1 MCTYDFRSFFV
12 MKSLF
17 GRLRV
22 LGIVTLLVACSPEV
36 GSRKWCE
43 KMQDK
48 PEGDWTLTEAKDYA
62 KHCLFK

>member
-1 MCTYDFRSFFV
+1 MMSFCR
-12 MKSLF
+12 M
-17 GRLRV
+17 GRLLVGVNV
-22 LGIVTLLVACSPEV
+22 LGLIAVLVACSPEV

-48 PEGDWTLTEAKDYA
+48 PEGEWTLTEAKDYA

>member
-1 MCTYDFRSFFV
+1 

>member
-1 MCTYDFRSFFV
+1 MMMMSFCR
-12 MKSLF
+12 M
-17 GRLRV
+17 GRLLEGVNV
-22 LGIVTLLVACSPEV
+22 LGLIAVLVACSPEV

-48 PEGDWTLTEAKDYA
+48 PEGEWTLTEAKDYA